1 MNETGKRATPAL
13 AVVVFLLAASVY
25 LITLTPTVPFWDSGE
40 FIAVSNILGIPHPP
54 GTPFYVLIG
63 HLFTLVP
70 WATIAQRVNALSA
83 LASALAVMLTYLTA
97 LRLIRLAQGRPQSGG
112 PAAAPA
118 AAAVPQKREDA
129 GRAPAEPAREPAGGI
144 PAEWLA
150 QIGAVVAAL
159 LLAYSDNFWENAIE
173 AEVYSMMSLGQILV
187 FWLGLKWWEAHERRP
202 SVGPLLLCIYVM
214 WLSVGLHLGVG
225 MMGLPLMLLV
235 ALVDRKVAVMLAMPI
250 LSVLGVT
257 YGMERM
263 IGIML
268 VLSVVTYAVYAIQKR
283 LPAWA
288 WAISAVCGI
297 IALIPAFGSS
307 NFDLVTGTIAAVALL
322 MPLAVMWPK
331 AREAR
336 VIALAFALIVVG
348 YSTHLFLPI
357 RAVQHPA
364 INEGN
369 PSNWD
374 SLRYLLERK
383 QYGETSMFRR
393 RGPWSAQLD
402 KEFWRYWKRQWT
414 LFPSA
419 RPTTPNAAHGEP
431 SVLDSLLPLLLGLIG
446 GWWQRRNRVSWYTT
460 GILLA
465 FSTVGMILFLNFTD
479 HEVRDRDYFFTT
491 GYHIYAIWIGLGVT
505 WLLGWIQDSFSAGGL
520 RRAATALGVV
530 VLVAQPFLVMRTL
543 WFTHDRRG
551 NFVAHDYAYNMLEPL
566 APNSFVF
573 TNGDN
578 DTFPLWYMQQV
589 ENFRKDVRVINLSLL
604 NTDWYIQQLRD
615 EEPKIPIALDDRTI
629 KVLGAGA
636 VQDSLGH
643 LLYTNQFMVAHIM
656 EQDRTPTGWKK
667 QPYFAVTVPE
677 HMGFDKNFTLEGLVY
692 RVNPDTL
699 HPDIDV
705 AVTRKSLYHDFKY
718 RGLFF
723 ADGTWDTTV
732 YKDENASTLSR
743 NYAAAHMQLAVTAR
757 KAGHIDEA
765 IAEMERVARMFPDYT
780 EVLIPL
786 GGFYMDKG
794 DTARAVELFRQLT
807 LRAPGNPEAHYYYG
821 VTLIYQGKI
830 EPAVHEFDAAILA
843 DPGYNNAYYAA
854 YYSLKQLGQRE
865 RAVGYLERWVNAH
878 PTDEAA
884 RELLD
889 TEQQQMHGGAVRPN
903 PMPRPPSPTLP

>member
-1 MNETGKRATPAL
+1 MNEMGKRATPAL
-13 AVVVFLLAASVY
+13 AVVVFLLAVAVY
-25 LITLTPTVPFWDSGE
+25 LVTLTPTVPFWDSGE
-40 FIAVSNILGIPHPP
+40 FIAVSKILGIPHPP

-63 HLFTLVP
+63 HLATMIP

-83 LASALAVMLTYLTA
+83 VASALAVMLTYLTA

-112 PAAAPA
+112 TGEPAGA
-118 AAAVPQKREDA
+118 
-129 GRAPAEPAREPAGGI
+129 AEPARAG
-144 PAEWLA
+144 AEWMA
-150 QIGAVVAAL
+150 QVGAVIAAL

-214 WLSVGLHLGVG
+214 WVSVGLHLGVG
-225 MMGLPLMLLV
+225 MMGLPILLLV

-268 VLSVVTYAVYAIQKR
+268 VLSMVTYAVYVAQKK

-288 WAISAVCGI
+288 WLVSAVCGV
-297 IALIPAFGSS
+297 IALFPAFGDA
-307 NFDLVTGTIAAVALL
+307 NFDAKTGTAAAVALV
-322 MPLAVMWPK
+322 MPLVVMWPK

-336 VIALAFALIVVG
+336 IIALALSLIVVG
-348 YSTHLFLPI
+348 YSTHLYLPL
-357 RAVQHPA
+357 RAAQHPA

-369 PSNWD
+369 PSSWD

-393 RGPWSAQLD
+393 RGPLSAQLD

-414 LFPSA
+414 LFP
-419 RPTTPNAAHGEP
+419 TPEPSGPSAAHHEP
-431 SVLDSLLPLLLGLIG
+431 SPLNSILPLLLGVIG
-446 GWWQRRNRVSWYTT
+446 GWWQRRNRISFLTT

-465 FSTVGMILFLNFTD
+465 FSTVGMIVFLNFTD

-491 GYHIYAIWIGLGVT
+491 GYHVYSIWIGLGAT
-505 WLLGWIQDSFSAGGL
+505 WLIGWIRDSFSAGVL
-520 RRAATALGVV
+520 QRAATALATL
-530 VLVAQPFLVMRTL
+530 VLLAQPFLVMRTL

-589 ENFRKDVRVINLSLL
+589 ENVRRDVRVINLSLL

-615 EEPKIPIALDDRTI
+615 EEPKVPIALDDKTI
-629 KVLGAGA
+629 KVLGLGA
-636 VQDSLGH
+636 VQDSAGH
-643 LLYTNQFMVAHIM
+643 LIYTNQFMVAHIM
-656 EQDRTPTGWKK
+656 EQDRTKTGWKK

-677 HMGFDKNFTLEGLVY
+677 HMGFDRNFTLEGLVY

-699 HPDIDV
+699 HPEVDE
-705 AVTRKSLYHDFKY
+705 AVTRRSLYHVFKY

-743 NYAAAHMQLAVTAR
+743 NYAAAHLQLAFAAR
-757 KAGHIDEA
+757 KRGDIDGA
-765 IAEMERVARMFPDYT
+765 ISEMERVSRMFPDYT

-794 DTARAVELFRQLT
+794 DTARAVELFKT
-807 LRAPGNPEAHYYYG
+807 LVERSPGNPEAHYYYG
-821 VTLIYQGKI
+821 VTLIYQGHTDA
-830 EPAVHEFDAAILA
+830 AVREFDTCIAV
-843 DPGYNNAYYAA
+843 DPTYSQAYYAA
-854 YYSLKQLGQRE
+854 YYSLKQSGQRE
-865 RAVGYLERWVNAH
+865 RAATYLERWVNLH
-878 PTDEAA
+878 PTDTSA
-884 RELLD
+884 RELLEA
-889 TEQQQMHGGAVRPN
+889 EQQQIHGGAKPT
-903 PMPRPPSPTLP
+903 PMPRPPSPSLP